1 MIKMVY
7 CLRRLPGI
15 SEEEFHRYWL
25 EQHGPLVRSVAE
37 DMGIV
42 RYVQTHTAQTP
53 MNEILQRSRGLG
65 EAYDGVA
72 ELWWES
78 EEQMVDALSSPQ
90 GLEAQTK
97 LTDDE
102 ATFIDFASSCAWL
115 AEEHVIFDLRE

>member
-7 CLRRLPGI
+7 CLRRLPGV

-25 EQHGPLVRSVAE
+25 EQHGPLVRSVAK
-37 DMGIV
+37 DMGIL
-42 RYVQTHTAQTP
+42 RYVQTHTVQLP
-53 MNEILQRSRGLG
+53 MSDILRRSRGLG

-78 EEQMVDALSSPQ
+78 EERMVDALSSPE
-90 GLEAQTK
+90 GLEAQTR

-102 ATFIDFASSCAWL
+102 ATFIDFSASCAWL
-115 AEEHVIFDLRE
+115 AEEHVIFDHQV

>member
-7 CLRRLPGI
+7 CLRCLPGI

-25 EQHGPLVRSVAE
+25 EQHGPLVRSIAK
-37 DMGIV
+37 DMGIM
-42 RYVQTHTAQTP
+42 RYVQAHTVQTP
-53 MNEILQRSRGLG
+53 MNEILQRSRELS

-78 EEQMVDALSSPQ
+78 EDQMVDALSSPE
-90 GLEAQTK
+90 GIEAQTR

-102 ATFIDFASSCAWL
+102 ATFIDFANSCAWF
-115 AEEHVIFDLRE
+115 AEEHVIFDV